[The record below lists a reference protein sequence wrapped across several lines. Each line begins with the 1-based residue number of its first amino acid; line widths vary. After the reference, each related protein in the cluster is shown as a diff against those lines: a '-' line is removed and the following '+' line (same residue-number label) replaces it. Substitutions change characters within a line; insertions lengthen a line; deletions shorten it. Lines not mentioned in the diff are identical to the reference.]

1 MKQVLIELNGLHR
14 GQRTVLK
21 HARRFNMVPC
31 GRRWGKTNL
40 SKYLIVE
47 AALRGEKV
55 GLFAPAFKD
64 IKDTWESV
72 VKALEPVIKHKDES
86 QKTLT
91 LHTGGLV
98 EFWSLVHAGLV
109 GSGRGRDYDLV
120 IYDECQKISSS
131 IFRDNYLGAVRPT
144 LIKTQGRSWF
154 FGTPPDSRS
163 HFFYEL
169 ICRGA
174 VNNPKLKIM
183 SDMQIPNEILQDPDP
198 DFIAFRA
205 PTASNPLLPQ
215 SEIDS
220 IRKQLPSFVFEQ
232 EIMCR
237 FIESSG
243 QMFLQALQDESIA
256 ERVFSRSN
264 LFDKRL
270 DMTLTFDFN
279 NNPMAAVLMQH
290 TVGFGE
296 IRAVKEFGAP
306 TEKATTTI
314 YETLNQFKQ
323 YIFNQYGIKIGT
335 WGGVNYGCNLPVSLK
350 IVGDGTGNAVNGQ
363 QPEKMSWY
371 MIIKKE
377 LGLPDSAFEYLK
389 KSNPTHDK
397 SFLQCNIY
405 LEQHTKIFV
414 DAAQC
419 PRLKAD
425 MYGAKITAERKIDK
439 ANYDPHY
446 LDCWRYFYH
455 GRLPQVFK
463 PSA

>member
-1 MKQVLIELNGLHR
+1 MNGLHR

-21 HARRFNMVPC
+21 HARRFNAVPC

-40 SKYLIVE
+40 SKRLIVE
-47 AALRGEKV
+47 AALRGELV

-64 IKDTWESV
+64 VKDTWESV

-86 QKTLT
+86 AKTMT
-91 LHTGGLV
+91 LHTGGVV

-120 IYDECQKISSS
+120 IYDECQKINSN

-144 LIKTQGRSWF
+144 LIKTKGRAWF

-174 VNNPKLKIM
+174 VNNEKLRNM
-183 SDMQIPNEILQDPDP
+183 SDMQIPIEILDNPDA

-205 PTASNPLLPQ
+205 PTSSNPLLPQ

-237 FIESSG
+237 FVESSG
-243 QMFLQALQDESIA
+243 QMFMQALQDESIA
-256 ERVFSRSN
+256 NRVFSRTN
-264 LFDKRL
+264 LFNNRL
-270 DMTLTFDFN
+270 DMTLSFDFN
-279 NNPMAAVLMQH
+279 NNPMAAVLLQH
-290 TVGFGE
+290 TLGFGE

-306 TEKATTTI
+306 SDKVTTTI

-323 YIFNQYGIKIGT
+323 WILLKFGVKIGT
-335 WGGVNYGCNLPVSLK
+335 WGGINYGCNLPVSLK

-363 QPEKMSWY
+363 NRDKMNWY
-371 MIIKKE
+371 QIIKTE
-377 LGLPDSAFEYLK
+377 LGLPDSAFEFLK
-389 KSNPTHDK
+389 KSNPTHEK
-397 SFLQCNIY
+397 SFLQCNVY
-405 LEQHTKIFV
+405 LEQHIKIFV
-414 DAAQC
+414 DALQC

-425 MYGAKITAERKIDK
+425 MFGAKITAERKIDK
-439 ANYDPHY
+439 ANYDPHF
-446 LDCWRYFYH
+446 LDCFRYFLH
-455 GRLPQVFK
+455 GRLPTNYK
-463 PSA
+463 PAA